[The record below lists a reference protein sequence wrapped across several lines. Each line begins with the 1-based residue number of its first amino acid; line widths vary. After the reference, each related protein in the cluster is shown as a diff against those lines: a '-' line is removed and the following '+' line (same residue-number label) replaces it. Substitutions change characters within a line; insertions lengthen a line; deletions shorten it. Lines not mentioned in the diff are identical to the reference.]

1 MPRTSTAV
9 VKYLAAFALFT
20 AIACG
25 KNTPLT
31 PTAPALPGNGTGP
44 DGSTLK
50 AAAPGIVGPAN
61 NVTLAD
67 AKPTL
72 VVAAAAGQF
81 APAGFNYEFRLMN
94 DAGATVRSATIGGTS
109 WAITDELSY
118 DTPYRWQARAV
129 LGAAAGPWS
138 SQARFFTTKT
148 PLPRVTASSSYDE
161 FKAYFFAVVA
171 LRNVGPN
178 ASAQALSAMEA
189 DLVAVGIQVQKNSG
203 GEPRGRIYLPVTGGD
218 RFARAV
224 DLGDFGRPWQWM
236 PRGQVVCEGIC

>member
-1 MPRTSTAV
+1 MPRTSTTVA
-9 VKYLAAFALFT
+9 KYLAACTLLT
-20 AIACG
+20 AVACG

-31 PTAPALPGNGTGP
+31 PTAPALPGNGAAA

-67 AKPTL
+67 AKPTM

-94 DAGATVRSATIGGTS
+94 DAGATVRSATISGTS
-109 WAITDELSY
+109 WSITDELSY

-129 LGAAAGPWS
+129 LGTAVGPWS
-138 SQARFFTTKT
+138 AQARFFTTKT
-148 PLPRVTASSSYDE
+148 PLSRVTASSSYDE

-171 LRNVGPN
+171 LRNVGPT
-178 ASAQALSAMEA
+178 ASAQALGALEP
-189 DLVAVGIQVQKNSG
+189 DLVAVGIQVQKTSG
-203 GEPRGRIYLPVTGGD
+203 GAIRGRIYLPVTGGD

-224 DLGDFGRPWQWM
+224 DLGDFGKPWQWL